1 MKTKQTILDEFRKFW
16 LTHIFPQKGN
26 VIGVKIKQS
35 DKESNLED
43 VKKYGKKFED
53 FLSKALNEQREEM
66 IKEIET
72 TRNKY
77 DQDDMIKY
85 EALDDII
92 KKIKEL

>member
-1 MKTKQTILDEFRKFW
+1 MKTKQIILDEFRKFW

-43 VKKYGKKFED
+43 VKKYGEKFED
-53 FLSKALNEQREEM
+53 FFSKALDEQREEM
-66 IKEIET
+66 IKIID
-72 TRNKY
+72 NKKSVRS
-77 DQDDMIKY
+77 IVNRV
-85 EALDDII
+85 LDDII